1 VAANPQTKPTDLGCE
16 FADKWL
22 LPSTSTIA
30 ICYYYSARKLIL
42 VLLSHGGGR
51 LSRPRH
57 CRKGAQLMPKAVHRS
72 GCRDK
77 HNCQWPLT
85 PQSIMTSLNH
95 CDLLRHVSVNNLPKV
110 VTQQRRGRELNSQP
124 ASCKSNA
131 LATRLPSHLVVIN
144 TCAPLATVLLSLDM
158 RAKKCFCCVT
168 ACLGILCH
176 FAVRTSKSCDS
187 YWHTCAIVQCKL
199 LSDWGLQMP
208 CGCAS
213 TVPRYPKISVEESAG
228 KRSYHF

>member
-1 VAANPQTKPTDLGCE
+1 MFMVLFSWPWSLREFTWLIWWMQTERRVAANPQTKPTDLGCE

-77 HNCQWPLT
+77 HNWPLPLT
-85 PQSIMTSLNH
+85 PQSIIPSLNH
-95 CDLLRHVSVNNLPKV
+95 CDLLRHVGVNNLPKV
-110 VTQQRRGRELNSQP
+110 VTRQRRSRDW
-124 ASCKSNA
+124 
-131 LATRLPSHLVVIN
+131 TRNLRVANP
-144 TCAPLATVLLSLDM
+144 
-158 RAKKCFCCVT
+158 
-168 ACLGILCH
+168 
-176 FAVRTSKSCDS
+176 
-187 YWHTCAIVQCKL
+187 
-199 LSDWGLQMP
+199 MP
-208 CGCAS
+208 
-213 TVPRYPKISVEESAG
+213 
-228 KRSYHF
+228 